1 MKNTLLIS
9 FFVFIYTFSFSQL
22 YTVGSP
28 THTTTLP
35 ALSSIN
41 SFYEDSRVQ
50 YIYSASELQ
59 ASGVPN
65 SFSIDAIHLLIFDLP
80 GESLSNFTISMK
92 NSPTNSFAA
101 TPIYDG
107 ELTTVFTAASI
118 GSGDFVAD

>member
-28 THTTTLP
+28 THSTTLP
-35 ALSSIN
+35 GLASIN

-59 ASGVPN
+59 AAGVHTD
-65 SFSIDAIHLLIFDLP
+65 FSIDAIHLLIFDFPL
-80 GESLSNFTISMK
+80 MV
-92 NSPTNSFAA
+92 SFLF
-101 TPIYDG
+101 YH
-107 ELTTVFTAASI
+107 
-118 GSGDFVAD
+118 